1 MNTYT
6 KITFNN
12 IYLLLIAT
20 VTSTI
25 LSHMLKIVCIRN
37 KVWNLTSF
45 CEICNKRNRKV
56 LSYNFYHDIINNL
69 KIKTMFY
76 WKLESNV
83 HSCTYM
89 NIKVCAIKSFSKLEL
104 TVNFVPNI
112 YNLKLSW
119 NTYLFVRH
127 PAWQR
132 WWHYQKNHS
141 YYWIECP
148 QLCNQVLQKFVHI

>member
-1 MNTYT
+1 LAIWKVYNIHTTKDYMN
-6 KITFNN
+6 KITFDN

-37 KVWNLTSF
+37 KMWNLTSF
-45 CEICNKRNRKV
+45 CEIFNKRNRKV

-83 HSCTYM
+83 HSCQNYIHEHQNMCFKITFK
-89 NIKVCAIKSFSKLEL
+89 IKIKFI
-104 TVNFVPNI
+104 PNI
-112 YNLKLSW
+112 YSLKLSW

-132 WWHYQKNHS
+132 WWHYQK
-141 YYWIECP
+141 IT
-148 QLCNQVLQKFVHI
+148 HIIG